1 MRSIG
6 FEWCSSAMR
15 PILSRQPPGSVYA
28 LRSVGLAEDHPCTDR
43 VVRRLVDED
52 EAAGGAVAAV
62 LVEEER
68 RGRAE
73 CDPPDLVELQR
84 LGVFVAMQLV
94 HVEPVKQVT
103 DQRARRAGRVLDRQ
117 LGAGAQLGMVR

>member
-15 PILSRQPPGSVYA
+15 PILSRQLPGSVYA

-52 EAAGGAVAAV
+52 EAAGGAVAAG
-62 LVEEER
+62 LVGEG
-68 RGRAE
+68 RGRRARGEPPELAE
-73 CDPPDLVELQR
+73 VQR
-84 LGVFVAMQLV
+84 LRGLCALERVAAA
-94 HVEPVKQVT
+94 P
-103 DQRARRAGRVLDRQ
+103 
-117 LGAGAQLGMVR
+117 